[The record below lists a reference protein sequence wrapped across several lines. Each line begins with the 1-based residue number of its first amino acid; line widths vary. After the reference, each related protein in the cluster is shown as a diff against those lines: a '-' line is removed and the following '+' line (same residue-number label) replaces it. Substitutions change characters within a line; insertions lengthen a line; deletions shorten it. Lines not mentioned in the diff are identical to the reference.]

1 MVEHKKTQ
9 SQTEIA
15 MEAARERQ
23 NSLTK
28 PAGSLGRLEDLA
40 IWLAGV
46 FQTPRPQINQPACIV
61 FAGNHGITAQGVSA
75 FPAEVTQQM
84 VENFNHGGAA
94 INQLCALGEIKLN
107 VVPLE
112 LETPTADF
120 SNEAAMTVEA
130 FEKAIQIGK
139 SHCDSLVKD
148 GVDCLLLGEM
158 GIGNTTAAA
167 AIAHA
172 LFGGKAK
179 DWVGVGTGIDASQLA
194 HKTALVEKAV
204 QHHTPAFE
212 NQDGFEILRQLGGR
226 ELAAIAG
233 AVIQARN
240 HHIPVILD
248 GFVATAAAAPLIR
261 GDQTALDHCVIA
273 HLSAES
279 GHKNLAESLRKSPIL
294 DLDMRLGEAS
304 GAAIALY
311 ILKAALATH
320 NGMASFAEAGV
331 SEKT

>member
-84 VENFNHGGAA
+84 VENFNQGGAA
-94 INQLCALGEIKLN
+94 INQLCTLGGIKLN
-107 VVPLE
+107 VVSLQ

-120 SNEAAMTVEA
+120 SNEPAMTVEA
-130 FEKAIQIGK
+130 FEEAVQIGK
-139 SHCDSLVKD
+139 TQCDALVKD

-172 LFGGKAK
+172 VFGGKAQ
-179 DWVGVGTGIDASQLA
+179 DWVGVGTGIDPSQLA

-204 QHHTPAFE
+204 RHHTTAFE
-212 NQDGFEILRQLGGR
+212 NQNGLEILRRLGGR

-279 GHKNLAESLRKSPIL
+279 GHKNLAKSLRKTPIL